1 MKYRSSG
8 VSELTVI
15 GSLARRY
22 VKFRLLTCQI
32 SEIMI
37 VMACAMVAPNGDF
50 MILTLEGENPEE
62 GWGKI
67 ISELPEDF
75 AEFAMDV
82 HGMDVNAPSPPM
94 PTLVYDSK
102 VK

>member
-1 MKYRSSG
+1 
-8 VSELTVI
+8 
-15 GSLARRY
+15 
-22 VKFRLLTCQI
+22 
-32 SEIMI
+32 
-37 VMACAMVAPNGDF
+37 

-62 GWGKI
+62 GWSKI

-82 HGMDVNAPSPPM
+82 HGMDVNAPPPPM

-102 VK
+102 VS